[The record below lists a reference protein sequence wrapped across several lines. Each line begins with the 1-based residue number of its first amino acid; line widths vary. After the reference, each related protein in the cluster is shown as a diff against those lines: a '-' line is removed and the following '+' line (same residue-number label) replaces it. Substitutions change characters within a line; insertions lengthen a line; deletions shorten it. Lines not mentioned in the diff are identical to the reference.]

1 MLSAFY
7 DYTIARVKSF
17 FGIEVDSRKRRI
29 DETEIP
35 ESSNAKIRRI
45 DKPLG
50 DNNCSNSIC
59 RNLPV
64 MSNLDRSHHVLRREF
79 PDEVFSWEKK
89 NIGKENQ
96 FNSKSRCQE
105 SNADVIVIEDDPND
119 NSHLKPFSH
128 SFRKL
133 EGAFGKDQVLEQQ
146 QVRRK
151 TKSSHN
157 KEVLLVDDDE
167 DVIFVKNASK
177 PQEKM
182 VHVPWTKPIQF
193 TDRISDYTQ
202 PSSIDTQRNFNESR
216 YRPSGSLFC
225 AEQQFPSL
233 QTNSDYTDVWKKSP
247 SVSKLD
253 SPSVKGRIRA
263 GTLSRA
269 AILKKSLP
277 PPPMYFGVEPK
288 LCPRWKGLDDKIKK
302 KPSAL
307 ALCSAI
313 DEMKAYSHMLQQF
326 TSETASKQM
335 NTQFDSQAFK
345 LFESQLKRNYS
356 YSRLL
361 KRKEGVESSQV
372 VETVDLSDEDVQE
385 VGRLDEARGPIP
397 PKKKPSN
404 DSIEILPSRKDDD
417 VIQILPMKVDVQR
430 TRERVPKASRE
441 RVEDDVKPSWTPPNA
456 VEQMITKSPVTDDQY
471 IKNIVEKFT
480 DERAK
485 IGKELEK
492 EHLIKKLWSER
503 RHKFEVSLEDRLK
516 KYMKITD
523 IVLEDKEIVEEEEE
537 LPELT
542 QEMLDIVHNALQKG
556 RGCVLA
562 RLGANVIT
570 GADIQTLADSNWLN
584 DEVINN
590 YMDMLTQRGQSDDYP
605 SVYCF
610 NTFFYPKLN
619 SSGYSSIRRWTK
631 KVDIF
636 QKDMLIVPLHLEIH
650 WALAVVDF
658 RQKTICYY
666 DSMNGRKRNILQ
678 ALMKYL
684 QDEKSD
690 KKKEKFDSSGWDIK
704 LVHDIPQQR
713 NGYDCGVFA
722 CMFAEHLSRGVVSGS
737 KGSSKCRR
745 TYPPFPFS
753 QDNMPYFRKRMI
765 YEILSGKLLQ

>member
-1 MLSAFY
+1 
-7 DYTIARVKSF
+7 
-17 FGIEVDSRKRRI
+17 
-29 DETEIP
+29 
-35 ESSNAKIRRI
+35 
-45 DKPLG
+45 
-50 DNNCSNSIC
+50 
-59 RNLPV
+59 
-64 MSNLDRSHHVLRREF
+64 MSDLDRSHHVLTREC

-96 FNSKSRCQE
+96 FNIKSRCQE
-105 SNADVIVIEDDPND
+105 SNADVIVIEDNPND

-157 KEVLLVDDDE
+157 KEVLLVDDD

-177 PQEKM
+177 PQEKR

-193 TDRISDYTQ
+193 TVLKKEYRQSISDVMQGETGV
-202 PSSIDTQRNFNESR
+202 PKS
-216 YRPSGSLFC
+216 RPSGSSFVVKQSSMDQSN
-225 AEQQFPSL
+225 A
-233 QTNSDYTDVWKKSP
+233 TDEIKITS
-247 SVSKLD
+247 SVTKLD
-253 SPSVKGRIRA
+253 SPSVQGRIRA

-269 AILKKSLP
+269 AILKQSLP
-277 PPPMYFGVEPK
+277 PPPAYFGVKPK
-288 LCPRWKGLDDKIKK
+288 LCARWKGLDDKIKK

-313 DEMKAYSHMLQQF
+313 DEMKAYNHMLQRF
-326 TSETASKQM
+326 TSETAPKLAK
-335 NTQFDSQAFK
+335 TRFDSQAFK
-345 LFESQLKRNYS
+345 LFESQLKRNFS

-361 KRKEGVESSQV
+361 KRKEAVESSQV

-385 VGRLDEARGPIP
+385 VEHLDEARGPIL

-430 TRERVPKASRE
+430 TRERVPKVSRE
-441 RVEDDVKPSWTPPNA
+441 KVEIEEKPSCALPNA
-456 VEQMITKSPVTDDQY
+456 VENMIKMNPITNDQY
-471 IKNIVEKFT
+471 IKNIVDKFSY
-480 DERAK
+480 ERSK
-485 IGKELEK
+485 IEEELGRERLK
-492 EHLIKKLWSER
+492 KKLWSER
-503 RHKFEVSLEDRLK
+503 RHKLEISLEDRLK
-516 KYMKITD
+516 KYVKITD
-523 IVLEDKEIVEEEEE
+523 VILEEEGIDEVEEK

-542 QEMLDIVHNALQKG
+542 NEMLDTVHRALQKG
-556 RGCVLA
+556 KGCVLA

-619 SSGYSSIRRWTK
+619 SNGYSSIRRWTK

-658 RQKTICYY
+658 RQQTICYY

-678 ALMKYL
+678 VLMKYL

-690 KKKEKFDSSGWDIK
+690 KKKEKFDSSGWNIK
-704 LVHDIPQQR
+704 LIQDIPQQR

-722 CMFAEHLSRGVVSGS
+722 CMFAETLSRGVVSGW